1 MTERMEA
8 GRSARMNPQLPHFSM
23 TRSGRFLGVVV
34 CAVLILGIA
43 IGSYFRGWT
52 AGNREEKASN
62 ERIMELQYENQKLTA
77 DNTHQMATIANLQ
90 TELDN
95 VKDKLNAIMP
105 SQGTYNISPNQSM
118 IVADGHLTIGLIGS
132 PKNQSVNININSKQ
146 QSAAAGEV
154 INIALDPSTSCQV
167 RVQSFDMFK
176 AVLTA
181 SCAAVKPQ

>member
-1 MTERMEA
+1 
-8 GRSARMNPQLPHFSM
+8 M
-23 TRSGRFLGVVV
+23 TRSGRFLGV
-34 CAVLILGIA
+34 AVLILGIA
-43 IGSYFRGWT
+43 IGGYFQCWT
-52 AGNREEKASN
+52 AGNREEKAAN
-62 ERIMELQYENQKLTA
+62 GRIMQLQYEIQKLTA
-77 DNTHQMATIANLQ
+77 DNTHQMATIANLK

-95 VKDKLNAIMP
+95 FTVKLDAIMP
-105 SQGTYNISPNQSM
+105 SQDTFNISPNQSM
-118 IVADGHLTIGLIGS
+118 IVAGGHLTIGLIGS

-146 QSAAAGEV
+146 QSAIAGEV